1 MTTEWTINEI
11 AKLTNLSKDTIR
23 YYEKEKL
30 ITPKRSD
37 NNYRIYSKEELLK
50 LKYIAVMKYARF
62 SLKEINTFVLLF
74 DQELSEDC
82 NQQGKTLLEK
92 KISDLERAVRHYQA
106 ILQLLKQI
114 PYTDDFQQLK
124 QHLENSGTDHSL
136 DSFIEK
142 LFEEIKEETYEN
154 NLSFH

>member
-37 NNYRIYSKEELLK
+37 NNYRIYSKEELFK

-62 SLKEINTFVLLF
+62 SLKEINTFMLLF

-106 ILQLLKQI
+106 ILQLLKSPI
-114 PYTDDFQQLK
+114 RMTF
-124 QHLENSGTDHSL
+124 SS
-136 DSFIEK
+136 
-142 LFEEIKEETYEN
+142 
-154 NLSFH
+154 